1 MRHDDRKPGGTDR
14 ESTDVVI
21 GTQTVRDAR
30 RTYLAGMFEHACRLR
45 VRYAETDRMGYV
57 YYGVY
62 AQYFEVARVE
72 ALRALGISYR
82 EMEDGGVM
90 LPVHDLSLKY
100 HKPALYDDELTIIA
114 RIATLPTVRIRF
126 TYEVRNGRDVL
137 LTEGETTLVFVDKVT
152 GRPCRAPQD
161 LLDRMSPYFS

>member
-1 MRHDDRKPGGTDR
+1 
-14 ESTDVVI
+14 
-21 GTQTVRDAR
+21 
-30 RTYLAGMFEHACRLR
+30 MFEHACRLR

-90 LPVHDLSLKY
+90 LPVHWGLFDLAF
-100 HKPALYDDELTIIA
+100 HGWTEPIERVRAAAAAADVTIVVPKPGQSFEPANPPPVEPWWPELPWQTAAQDPIV
-114 RIATLPTVRIRF
+114 ATKIDPAVLP
-126 TYEVRNGRDVL
+126 
-137 LTEGETTLVFVDKVT
+137 
-152 GRPCRAPQD
+152 
-161 LLDRMSPYFS
+161 